1 MDQTLKQVGELLLG
15 AVPTVIFVMLLMFF
29 YRVLVHQPLAR
40 VLEERHQRTDG
51 AVAQAR
57 ADIAAAEARTAEY
70 ESKLREARSAMFR
83 GQEER
88 RQAVL
93 KAREGVL
100 AEARTRAQQQV
111 AVAKATLEQEK
122 TAARGQLQGE
132 VERLATEIIRAVMR
146 PFSSRPSPLGGGQ

>member
-40 VLEERHQRTDG
+40 VLEERHRRTAG

-70 ESKLREARSAMFR
+70 ESKLRAARSAMFR

-88 RQAVL
+88 RQAAL
-93 KAREGVL
+93 KAREAVL
-100 AEARTRAQQQV
+100 VEARTRAQQQV
-111 AVAKATLEQEK
+111 AAAKATLEQEK

-132 VERLATEIIRAVMR
+132 VERLAAEIIRAVMQ
-146 PFSSRPSPLGGGQ
+146 PFSSRPSPAGGGQ